1 MPPTICDGRTLV
13 NGKAKP
19 VALVATAVTRN
30 TAVHAGRGGPRIR
43 AIMTTTPA
51 ARAIRLSQVWKPT
64 SVVGS
69 NMLISLL
76 RRSDSA
82 HARAVPWS
90 ENHAVHERRR
100 QFGGSK
106 RRPSRAFNPAHERW

>member
-1 MPPTICDGRTLV
+1 MPPTICDGRTFV

-30 TAVHAGRGGPRIR
+30 TAVQAGRGGPRIR
-43 AIMTTTPA
+43 AIITTAPA

-69 NMLISLL
+69 NMLTALL

-82 HARAVPWS
+82 HARAVPRP
-90 ENHAVHERRR
+90 ENHPVT
-100 QFGGSK
+100 SDVD
-106 RRPSRAFNPAHERW
+106 